1 MKLYLKAQ
9 IAETD
14 TRHWPLLLNKDKIG
28 EKTITLKL
36 LEIDIL
42 PCYTLIE
49 DENYS
54 HLNAQCILKGMVIM
68 NDLVFPSIDCHY
80 I

>member
-1 MKLYLKAQ
+1 MKLYSKAP
-9 IAETD
+9 I
-14 TRHWPLLLNKDKIG
+14 DKIDSGRCPLRVKKDETG

-36 LEIDIL
+36 LEIDLL
-42 PCYTLIE
+42 PCYTLNE

-54 HLNAQCILKGMVIM
+54 HLNVQCILKGMVIM

>member
-1 MKLYLKAQ
+1 MKLYSKAP
-9 IAETD
+9 IDKTD
-14 TRHWPLLLNKDKIG
+14 AGRCLLRVKKDKIG

-54 HLNAQCILKGMVIM
+54 QLNVQCILKGMVIM